1 MDLIAQKITG
11 TWIAFIYLICER
23 LADKTLFENMVFN
36 ALPDYSLSL
45 LYVPFQ
51 ICRKLLKKFL
61 N

>member
-23 LADKTLFENMVFN
+23 LADKTPFENMVFN
-36 ALPDYSLSL
+36 ALPDHSHFL

-51 ICRKLLKKFL
+51 ICKKLLKKFL

>member
-36 ALPDYSLSL
+36 ALPDRSFFF
-45 LYVPFQ
+45 LYVSFQ
-51 ICRKLLKKFL
+51 I
-61 N
+61 

>member
-23 LADKTLFENMVFN
+23 LADKTMFENMVFN
-36 ALPDYSLSL
+36 ALPDRSLFF

-51 ICRKLLKKFL
+51 I
-61 N
+61 